1 MAIKLTDRAARGLSP
16 PQQGNRIAYDEEVR
30 GFGLRVTAGGAK
42 SFILN
47 YRVGGHERRITIGG
61 YPDWPVAAARE
72 RARSLKRRVN
82 LGDDPMQ
89 ERHDE
94 RTAPTVADLCD
105 CFERD
110 YLPKR
115 RPATQRDYLSI
126 LNIYV
131 RPKLARTK
139 VADLLHSDIDLLH
152 REISKRAPYRANR
165 TVAVISRMMNLAM
178 IWGWRIDNPARGIER
193 APEVKRN
200 RFLSSAELVRLTRAL
215 RSHPE
220 RTSANAILLLL
231 LTGARKNEVLGA
243 RWSQFDL
250 EIGVWTKPSAHTK
263 QKEEHRVPLSAPAL
277 ALLLQIQREVHP
289 SAKESDSDKTGN
301 SRKTDFVF
309 PGKGDRPL
317 TEIKGIWSSICKSTQ
332 LHDLRIH
339 DLRHTYASILAS
351 SGLSLPIIGALL
363 GHTQAATTQR
373 YAHLIDDALR
383 QATERVGA
391 IVANTASDAGSKSV
405 LPPMESDSAD
415 P

>member
-1 MAIKLTDRAARGLSP
+1 MAIKLTDRVARALIAP
-16 PQQGNRIAYDEEVR
+16 HRANRITYDEEVR

-42 SFILN
+42 SFVLN
-47 YRVGGHERRITIGG
+47 YRVGGRERRITIGR
-61 YPDWPVAAARE
+61 YPEWSVAAARE

-94 RTAPTVADLCD
+94 REAPTVAEMCD
-105 CFERD
+105 RFEQE

-115 RPATQRDYLSI
+115 RPATQRDYLGI
-126 LNIYV
+126 LNKYV
-131 RPKLARTK
+131 RPKLGRTK
-139 VADLLHSDIDLLH
+139 VADLVHSDIDLLH

-165 TVAVISRMMNLAM
+165 AVAVMSRMMNLAM
-178 IWGWRIDNPARGIER
+178 TWGWRVDNPARGIER

-200 RFLSSAELVRLTRAL
+200 RFLSSPELVRLTRAL
-215 RSHPE
+215 RRHPE

-243 RWSQFDL
+243 RWGQFDL
-250 EIGVWTKPSAHTK
+250 ENGVWTKPSAHTK
-263 QKEEHRVPLSAPAL
+263 QKEDHRVPLSAPAL
-277 ALLLQIQREVHP
+277 ALLIEIQREVHP
-289 SAKESDSDKTGN
+289 STRESDHDKTGN
-301 SRKTDFVF
+301 SRNADFVF
-309 PGKGDRPL
+309 PGKGNRPL
-317 TEIKGIWSSICKSTQ
+317 TEIKRLWSSICKSTELQ
-332 LHDLRIH
+332 DLRIH

-391 IVANTASDAGSKSV
+391 IVANTAGDGGAGSAVAST
-405 LPPMESDSAD
+405 ESGIGDH
-415 P
+415 